1 MVMLDKY
8 IKQFEQDLELPPLSG
23 LKPGVYR
30 IDLNEGIRIVISTIP
45 DGFLIFS
52 ELRELPKDKK
62 ENIYY
67 QSLTS
72 NLFGQGTKGSL
83 LGLNDQGNM
92 LTISRTVDY
101 NVEYKDFKEII
112 DDFINAIDYWNEQ
125 LTTL

>member
-1 MVMLDKY
+1 MMLDKY
-8 IKQFEQDLELPPLSG
+8 IKQFEQDLELPPLTG
-23 LKPGVYR
+23 PKPGVYR

-52 ELRELPKDKK
+52 ELTELPKEKK

-67 QSLTS
+67 QTLTS
-72 NLFGQGTKGSL
+72 NLFGQGTKGAL

-101 NVEYKDFKEII
+101 NVEYKDFKEIVE
-112 DDFINAIDYWNEQ
+112 DFINAIDYWNEQ